1 MHSPGSVGEPVAGRP
16 RRAGRLLRRVGLRLG
31 GSRCLRNQDAQT
43 LAVLGDAPLGG
54 LAEVVPEAPPVRDL
68 HGLRGADGGALGE
81 ERRTVT
87 AHHLDSWPLG
97 QPSGQARGLPVGQQ
111 VDGPAGF
118 DVHEDS
124 SVVAALAG
132 GVLVDAEHARSG
144 HFRFGKCVDQPQDR
158 AAADRR
164 TEYVGQAGAGPTREG
179 ETDRGQGRAE
189 PLGPLAVPSGQA
201 GYLLDE
207 RATSTLGVPAG
218 EPADP
223 QPEYDA
229 SSPARNISGKPNVG
243 AVNPG
248 GPRSTTRTRGAR
260 GGAPRRPRRCTAHQ
274 HALSRY
280 SRLPTTPRRPR
291 STGTTTRPAGARS
304 YSQFR
309 TVGPVTS
316 ATARFEATFRDPTE
330 SSAATRSA

>member
-1 MHSPGSVGEPVAGRP
+1 M
-16 RRAGRLLRRVGLRLG
+16 
-31 GSRCLRNQDAQT
+31 
-43 LAVLGDAPLGG
+43 AVLGDAPLGG

-260 GGAPRRPRRCTAHQ
+260 GGAPHINTHYRDIHVYRQHRDVRDRREQQLVQPEQDLIHSSE
-274 HALSRY
+274 LSAQ
-280 SRLPTTPRRPR
+280 SLLPLLVLRQLSETPRRVQPLLAVHR
-291 STGTTTRPAGARS
+291 SHNL
-304 YSQFR
+304 SQNLR
-309 TVGPVTS
+309 TDSRCSPL
-316 ATARFEATFRDPTE
+316 R
-330 SSAATRSA
+330 